1 VTAPYAGPPGDLE
14 AFCQRMYPVLVRTL
28 TIHTGSR
35 PLAEDLAQETL
46 ARVWQKW
53 SQVSGYESPD
63 RFALRC
69 AFNLASSGFRRRAA
83 ERRAQTRSGLD
94 PTEVAPVDS
103 ATELAVRQ
111 AVVSLPPQQRSA
123 IACRYFL
130 GLSVL
135 ETADAVGIA
144 EGTVKSLTHKAT
156 TRLRSLL
163 VDSPDIV
170 IPALPIAPPEARHYA

>member
-1 VTAPYAGPPGDLE
+1 
-14 AFCQRMYPVLVRTL
+14 MHPVLVRTL

-83 ERRAQTRSGLD
+83 ERRAQARSGAD
-94 PTEVAPVDS
+94 AASVAPVDS

-111 AVVSLPPQQRSA
+111 AVQSLPPQQRSV
-123 IACRYFL
+123 ITCRYFL

-135 ETADAVGIA
+135 ETADAVGVA

-163 VDSPDIV
+163 SDAPEIV
-170 IPALPIAPPEARHYA
+170 IPTLPTLPIASPEARHYA